1 MRLAGK
7 VAVVTG
13 GGSGIGRGIV
23 LAMAREGADI
33 AIADIQVLHAEK
45 VATEVKALGRK
56 VVAMKTDVTSSADV
70 KAMVDRTREACG
82 RIDILVNNAGAGST
96 PGMPFTNNTEEDWD
110 RTFAVNTKS
119 VFLACKSIAPY
130 FIERK
135 GGRIINIAS
144 IAGPLAAVTMPP
156 YSVAKQ
162 GVITFTRVVAKELA
176 PHRVTVNA
184 ICPGVLW
191 TDFWQKLAAHIA
203 ETNPAFKGMTPRQV
217 FEKRVADIVPMK
229 CEQEPEDIG
238 AAAVFLASDEARY
251 ITGQALM
258 VDGGCVMW
266 GPCRGGLELRL
277 QRARG
282 GVPQGRPALARDP
295 PARRPPRA
303 RLRLF
308 ARRPRGGSA
317 APRLAEGD
325 ARGGLRRHGLAARVR
340 RGPPRGARGGHSLPR
355 EGPRRGAAG
364 PGMRRHLDARPDAHE
379 ARDAGPAEALSAA
392 DPDRGG
398 GLVPGLFRAQR
409 GLGSREPPD
418 PRGARGRPVR
428 RQRPEGLDEHCA
440 RRRLVL
446 PPRADRSHGAQAP
459 GHQLPSCGHDH
470 AGHRRPAAPTDHG
483 RG

>member
-1 MRLAGK
+1 MPMTGRPSNIRSLKPSVLSHERVAKPSRSMRPNQLRLRRECVVMCPSGTPIISTEECMARLEGK
-7 VAVVTG
+7 VAIVTG

-23 LAMAREGADI
+23 LAMAKEGADI
-33 AIADIQVLHAEK
+33 AISDIQVLNAEK

-191 TDFWQKLAAHIA
+191 TDFWQKLA
-203 ETNPAFKGMTPRQV
+203 V
-217 FEKRVADIVPMK
+217 
-229 CEQEPEDIG
+229 
-238 AAAVFLASDEARY
+238 
-251 ITGQALM
+251 
-258 VDGGCVMW
+258 
-266 GPCRGGLELRL
+266 
-277 QRARG
+277 
-282 GVPQGRPALARDP
+282 
-295 PARRPPRA
+295 
-303 RLRLF
+303 
-308 ARRPRGGSA
+308 
-317 APRLAEGD
+317 
-325 ARGGLRRHGLAARVR
+325 
-340 RGPPRGARGGHSLPR
+340 
-355 EGPRRGAAG
+355 
-364 PGMRRHLDARPDAHE
+364 
-379 ARDAGPAEALSAA
+379 
-392 DPDRGG
+392 
-398 GLVPGLFRAQR
+398 
-409 GLGSREPPD
+409 
-418 PRGARGRPVR
+418 
-428 RQRPEGLDEHCA
+428 
-440 RRRLVL
+440 
-446 PPRADRSHGAQAP
+446 
-459 GHQLPSCGHDH
+459 
-470 AGHRRPAAPTDHG
+470 
-483 RG
+483 